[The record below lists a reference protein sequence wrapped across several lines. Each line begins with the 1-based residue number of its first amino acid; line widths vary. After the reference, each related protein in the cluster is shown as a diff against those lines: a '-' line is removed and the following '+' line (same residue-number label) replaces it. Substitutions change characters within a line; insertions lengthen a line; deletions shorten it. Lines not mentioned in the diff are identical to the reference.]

1 NIPRVVPADK
11 SVLIYKEL
19 WAVPGIFE
27 VIQKRAKISDREM
40 YRTFNMGIG
49 MVIVVSKNDVK
60 KAHKTIKRF
69 RLKAWTIGEIIK
81 GSGEVII

>member
-1 NIPRVVPADK
+1 MFK
-11 SVLIYKEL
+11 
-19 WAVPGIFE
+19 

-49 MVIVVSKNDVK
+49 MVIVVPKSDVK
-60 KAHKTIKRF
+60 KAHKEIKKF
-69 RLKAWTIGEIIK
+69 KLKAWTIGEIIK